1 MKVFAKVSAWLLNP
15 RSVIV
20 GEVAVGYSGATA
32 TLLAGSA
39 TQLVAL
45 ATLAISVPGANL
57 ECIHKTAKI

>member
-1 MKVFAKVSAWLLNP
+1 MKVFANVIAWLLNS
-15 RSVIV
+15 RSIVV

-57 ECIHKTAKI
+57 EFGH